1 VKRRHAVRA
10 MTALGVAGCGFLA
23 LAGGVVLH
31 GPYLLIPLVVAGLV
45 GCVAYGVREQ
55 GGKPAAVTALTVA
68 AGTVAVAMVVTGV
81 GVLAGADVAVTF
93 TLTAAAAAALGLLLK
108 AMRRRSGGATV
119 IRPARGAAVPEP
131 LPGRPDRSPLPVSL
145 LPTPALGSEWVRTT
159 AALAGRL
166 DPAARQEIVRRRA
179 EALDELERRDPV
191 GFTRWLTAE
200 RGPHSDPADFVR
212 GTMGTDAA

>member
-1 VKRRHAVRA
+1 

-81 GVLAGADVAVTF
+81 GVLAGVDVAVTF
-93 TLTAAAAAALGLLLK
+93 TLMAAAAAALGLLLQ

-119 IRPARGAAVPEP
+119 IRPDRPGAAVPEP
-131 LPGRPDRSPLPVSL
+131 LPGRPDGSPRPVSL

-200 RGPHSDPADFVR
+200 RGPQSDPADFVR